1 MDTDKAATGQ
11 ALPPTLTFH
20 LTPRPCW
27 DAGDP
32 AAPYVPETFEQDGFI
47 HCTDGA
53 ERVIDVGNRYC
64 REDPRPFVALLIDIS
79 RLSAEVWYEDPERV
93 YPHIYGPLNRDAIV
107 AVIPVKRDYAG
118 GFIRLADRTPPNAA
132 Q

>member
-27 DAGDP
+27 DADDP
-32 AAPYVPETFEQDGFI
+32 AAPYAPEAFAHDGFI

-53 ERVIDVGNRYC
+53 ERVIDVGNRYY
-64 REDPRPFVALLIDIS
+64 REDPRPFVALLIDILAPV
-79 RLSAEVWYEDPERV
+79 RRGAVRDPERV
-93 YPHIYGPLNRDAIV
+93 YPHIYGP
-107 AVIPVKRDYAG
+107 
-118 GFIRLADRTPPNAA
+118 
-132 Q
+132 